1 MRYLSAA
8 ITSLAV
14 AAVPSI
20 GKIWVTKIGEIFDTE
35 LWLEKCPTN
44 YDELIRRKWLR
55 PWKGPNRT
63 KPIQFA
69 VLS

>member
-20 GKIWVTKIGEIFDTE
+20 GKIWVTRIGD
-35 LWLEKCPTN
+35 
-44 YDELIRRKWLR
+44 
-55 PWKGPNRT
+55 GP
-63 KPIQFA
+63 
-69 VLS
+69 